1 MSVVKPALSAEALAC
16 LEKLKLLNLWSI
28 AAYLTD
34 SKKGCGWTLEQA
46 LRGIERY
53 KTFLFISFLYPQLLL
68 VPTPEIDR
76 VWHVHILHTRQYGND
91 CQRVFGRFIHH
102 EPDSELQGKSHPSN
116 FAQAFAQTQALLA
129 VYEGYF
135 KATGLGEIELHQA
148 RRSASAE
155 SQPQLGSSGDERN
168 LRFCGSAC
176 GRPKDI
182 ETLPVK
188 AISPRNA

>member
-1 MSVVKPALSAEALAC
+1 MSVVKPTLSAEALAC
-16 LEKLKLLNLWSI
+16 LEKLKSLNLWSI

-46 LRGIERY
+46 LRAIKRY
-53 KTFLFISFLYPQLLL
+53 KTFLFISYLYPQLLL

-76 VWHVHILHTRQYGND
+76 VWHVHILHTRQYYND
-91 CQRVFGRFIHH
+91 CHRVFGRFIHH
-102 EPDSELQGKSHPSN
+102 EPDSELEGKSHQSN

-135 KATGLGEIELHQA
+135 NVAGLGEMEWHPAL
-148 RRSASAE
+148 RSASAE
-155 SQPQLGSSGDERN
+155 NQRQLGSGGEERN

-176 GRPKDI
+176 GRPGTI
-182 ETLPVK
+182 E
-188 AISPRNA
+188 A

>member
-1 MSVVKPALSAEALAC
+1 MSVVKPTLSAEALAC
-16 LEKLKLLNLWSI
+16 LEKLKSLQLWSI

-46 LRGIERY
+46 LRAIERY
-53 KTFLFISFLYPQLLL
+53 KTFLFISFLYPQFLL

-76 VWHVHILHTRQYGND
+76 VWHVHILHTRQYCND
-91 CQRVFGRFIHH
+91 CQRLFGRFIHH
-102 EPDSELQGKSHPSN
+102 EPDSELEGKSPQSN

-129 VYEGYF
+129 LFEGYF
-135 KATGLGEIELHQA
+135 NPAGLGEMEWHPAL
-148 RRSASAE
+148 RSASAE
-155 SQPQLGSSGDERN
+155 NQPQLESSSDQTN

-182 ETLPVK
+182 ETLAGK